1 MENLKY
7 TGMYYIIEKNPS
19 HCISHWVTWIQLQ
32 GTKYI
37 EGSLV
42 VLDTSEIVPIFGII
56 FNILLIKADQSYL
69 VCEVLHTEEFSA
81 HLHSFIVTREDK
93 PFPIVFHEPHKLSD
107 HHTLGLYSLRLFQET
122 FTTHYIVPHY
132 DYI

>member
-7 TGMYYIIEKNPS
+7 TGMHYIIDMNPS
-19 HCISHWVTWIQLQ
+19 HCISYRVAWIQLQ

-37 EGSLV
+37 EGSVV
-42 VLDTSEIVPIFGII
+42 VLDTSEILPIFGII
-56 FNILLIKADQSYL
+56 FNILLIKADQPYL

-81 HLHSFIVTREDK
+81 HLHSFIITREDK
-93 PFPIVFHEPHKLSD
+93 PVSIVFREPHELSD
-107 HHTLGLYSLRLFQET
+107 YHILGLYSLRLFQET

>member
-7 TGMYYIIEKNPS
+7 TGIYYIIDMNPS
-19 HCISHWVTWIQLQ
+19 HCISYRVAWIQLQ

-37 EGSLV
+37 EGSVV
-42 VLDTSEIVPIFGII
+42 VLDTSEILPIFGII
-56 FNILLIKADQSYL
+56 FNILLIKADQPYL

-93 PFPIVFHEPHKLSD
+93 PVPIVFREPHEL
-107 HHTLGLYSLRLFQET
+107 
-122 FTTHYIVPHY
+122 
-132 DYI
+132 